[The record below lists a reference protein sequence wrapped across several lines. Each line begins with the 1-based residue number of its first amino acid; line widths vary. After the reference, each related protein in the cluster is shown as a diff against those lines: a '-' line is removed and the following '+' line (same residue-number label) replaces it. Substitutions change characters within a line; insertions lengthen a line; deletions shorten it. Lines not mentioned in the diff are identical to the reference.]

1 MCRWHKAAF
10 DGAKQ
15 VAKLQAEAKAA
26 TAQSDSATAAAMEAK
41 GLAKRLEMLAV
52 QKQHDA
58 AVHAVLGQQAQ
69 VQASEPQHAQQ
80 AQRAAS
86 PALQGPAKSSV
97 LLKPSLLV
105 HSPSRLSRMTSRAYD
120 SVNEDSSQ
128 IKGPQVKP
136 NDIQQGPVRDRTST
150 SRAMTPQGSGL
161 SDRNSAEPTHD
172 TDQNSYQS
180 NSNGNCALQQQNSI
194 HAAQQGAFSLQPLSY
209 QSTDNEQ
216 HQQGQSGPNNDV
228 RPDTSDHLGRERGNG
243 KRRSSSL
250 QRDEP
255 DSSTAVPASLLQ
267 QQRSLSTS
275 AQQSR
280 RSTLDSSQRGFPA
293 TGAAVHTQGEG
304 FEQDLDKQ
312 EWEQTDIDDIAA
324 AVAQY
329 TGSKQKDLPVQDTE
343 PQQAQHDRAET
354 PQRRS
359 KPQLALQ
366 QRDSFKKSSSF
377 HHREGEDSDRAD
389 AQLSYAEQQARMDAE
404 LQAAMFADQGL
415 EEEDGGGGS
424 STARQYASPQEQME
438 AELEAAMAADMAAD
452 AAGDGSRDT
461 GGDRKQDQWEST
473 ESALDTA
480 GARGGFNTGLYLR

>member
-58 AVHAVLGQQAQ
+58 AVHAVPGQQAQ
-69 VQASEPQHAQQ
+69 VQTAGPQHAQQ

-86 PALQGPAKSSV
+86 PALQGPAKPSV

-120 SVNEDSSQ
+120 SVSENSSQ
-128 IKGPQVKP
+128 IKGPQGLV
-136 NDIQQGPVRDRTST
+136 QDRSFA
-150 SRAMTPQGSGL
+150 SRALMPQGSGL
-161 SDRNSAEPTHD
+161 SSKGSAEPTHD
-172 TDQNSYQS
+172 TDQNAYQS
-180 NSNGNCALQQQNSI
+180 NSNGNNALQQQPSI
-194 HAAQQGAFSLQPLSY
+194 HTEQQGAFSLQPSRH
-209 QSTDNEQ
+209 QSTDDEQ
-216 HQQGQSGPNNDV
+216 HQQGQSRPNNNV
-228 RPDTSDHLGRERGNG
+228 KPDTSDHLGHERGNG

-255 DSSTAVPASLLQ
+255 DSSNAMPASLLQ
-267 QQRSLSTS
+267 QQRSLSAS

-280 RSTLDSSQRGFPA
+280 RSTLDTSQRGVPV
-293 TGAAVHTQGEG
+293 TGAAVHAQGEG
-304 FEQDLDKQ
+304 FEQDVDKQ
-312 EWEQTDIDDIAA
+312 EWAQGDIDDIAA

-354 PQRRS
+354 PQRRA

-377 HHREGEDSDRAD
+377 HHREGQDSDRAD

-404 LQAAMFADQGL
+404 LEAAMFADQGSQ
-415 EEEDGGGGS
+415 EEGGGGS
-424 STARQYASPQEQME
+424 SSAAKQYASPQEQME
-438 AELEAAMAADMAAD
+438 AELEAAMAADAAAAD
-452 AAGDGSRDT
+452 SRDIE
-461 GGDRKQDQWEST
+461 GDRKQDQWEST

-480 GARGGFNTGLYLR
+480 GARGGFHTGLHLR